1 MDESSSFD
9 GNSDIFV
16 TNTRLSYCLRKK
28 KEIAEE
34 RQCDKTEGDHSQSLV
49 GLAYCIVV
57 GTKQE
62 TLSYNEKE

>member
-28 KEIAEE
+28 KKIAEE
-34 RQCDKTEGDHSQSLV
+34 RQCDKIERERVSLAW
-49 GLAYCIVV
+49 LIVLWLV
-57 GTKQE
+57 QNK
-62 TLSYNEKE
+62 KP